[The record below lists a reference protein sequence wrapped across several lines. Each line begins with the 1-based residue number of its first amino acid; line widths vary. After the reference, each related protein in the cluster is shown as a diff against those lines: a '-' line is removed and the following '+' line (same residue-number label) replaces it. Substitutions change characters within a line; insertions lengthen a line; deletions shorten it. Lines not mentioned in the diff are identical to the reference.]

1 MTDDEELEILN
12 SLWNNFC
19 ISDTYEPGSTFKPF
33 TVAAGLELGILD
45 GDETYD
51 CTGMMHVGD
60 DDVYCHLR
68 TGHGTETL
76 KQAVEN
82 SCNVALMQIAQSIGE
97 EQFCRYQNLFGF
109 GCYTGIDLPGEGDTS
124 GLLYTPD
131 NMDPASLATNAF
143 GQNFNVT
150 MTQMAA
156 AFCSLINGGD
166 YYEPHVVKQI
176 QDENGNVTE
185 NIDPVVL
192 KKTVSAETSELV
204 KEYML
209 GVVEEG
215 TGTGAAVE
223 GYDVGGKTGTAEKL
237 PRGNEKYLISFIGY
251 APQENPEVMIY
262 VIIDEP
268 NVESQDTSSLV
279 TALAADI
286 MKDIFPYLGIT
297 KSSKATTTAD
307 TTADTS
313 DDTSD
318 DSYSTD
324 DYTDDSYSADDYT
337 DDSYTDDYSDSYSDD
352 YTDDYTDDSYTED
365 IYTEDYYTDD
375 SYLYDYYGD
384 Y

>member
-1 MTDDEELEILN
+1 
-12 SLWNNFC
+12 
-19 ISDTYEPGSTFKPF
+19 
-33 TVAAGLELGILD
+33 
-45 GDETYD
+45 
-51 CTGMMHVGD
+51 MMHVGD